1 MPKLY
6 SPLPLASTVYRYA
19 AYGVSIRSNLPLPLH
34 APAISGLFEI
44 EVHNSIGPLHSSIEE
59 PAIHGPS
66 IQGPSL
72 QCPSIQGKIG
82 FERNPSTAFDVASL
96 PDGSTYV
103 HMPGVGEISVSADGR
118 FLVCRPYGESTS
130 ESFNVYL
137 VTQALSFALVKC
149 GLEPLHATAV
159 AIDGKAALFLG
170 DCGLGKST
178 LAAAFLQAGCRLLTD
193 DLLVLHKPHAALL
206 AYPGS
211 PRIKLFPR
219 MAREFLGKAVS
230 GVPMNPYTHKMIVPL
245 KEWQVCTDAL
255 PVGGVYA
262 LAPASEV
269 RGAEVSLSAMSQRE
283 AFLTLLAGT
292 FNRTILD
299 STRLRRQFEAT
310 QALANALPVKKL
322 SYPRSLDS
330 LPDVLEFVVS
340 DLCAGKSEVACGA

>member
-6 SPLPLASTVYRYA
+6 NPSPLATAVYHYA
-19 AYGVSIRSNLPLPLH
+19 AYGVSIRSNLPLPLL

-44 EVHNSIGPLHSSIEE
+44 EVHNSSGPLDSSTE
-59 PAIHGPS
+59 GLS
-66 IQGPSL
+66 IQDPL
-72 QCPSIQGKIG
+72 IQRKVG
-82 FERNPSTAFDVASL
+82 FERNPSTAFDVSSF
-96 PDGSTYV
+96 PDGSSYV
-103 HMPGVGEISVSADGR
+103 RMPGVGEISVSPDGR
-118 FLVCRPYGESTS
+118 FLACRRYAESTS

-178 LAAAFLQAGCRLLTD
+178 LAAAFLQTGYRLLSD
-193 DLLVLHKPHAALL
+193 DLLVLHRPQAALL

-219 MAREFLGKAVS
+219 MAREFLGKAVA

-245 KEWQVCTDAL
+245 KEEQICADAL
-255 PVGGVYA
+255 PVGAVYA
-262 LAPASEV
+262 LAPTSEV
-269 RGAEVSLSAMSQRE
+269 RSAEVSVSAMSKRE
-283 AFLTLLAGT
+283 AFLTLLAST

-299 STRLRRQFEAT
+299 STRLQRQFEAT
-310 QALANALPVKKL
+310 RALANTLPVKRL
-322 SYPRSLDS
+322 FYPRSLDS
-330 LPDVLEFVVS
+330 LPAVLEFVVS
-340 DLCAGKSEVACGA
+340 DLCAEKSEVACGA

>member
-1 MPKLY
+1 MLY
-6 SPLPLASTVYRYA
+6 SPLPLASKVYRYA
-19 AYGVSIRSNLPLPLH
+19 AYGVSIRSDAPLPLH
-34 APAISGLFEI
+34 APVTSGLFEI
-44 EVHNSIGPLHSSIEE
+44 EVHNDNGPADPYIQ
-59 PAIHGPS
+59 GPS
-66 IQGPSL
+66 IQGPS
-72 QCPSIQGKIG
+72 IQGPSVQRKIG

-96 PDGSTYV
+96 PDGSNHV
-103 HMPGVGEISVSADGR
+103 RMPGVGEISVSPDGR
-118 FLVCRPYGESTS
+118 FLACHRYAESTC

-178 LAAAFLQAGCRLLTD
+178 LAAAFLQAGYPLLTD
-193 DLLVLHKPHAALL
+193 DLLALHKPHAELL

-219 MAREFLGKAVS
+219 MARRFLGEAVS

-245 KEWQVCTDAL
+245 KEWQACTDAL
-255 PVGGVYA
+255 PVGAVYA

-269 RGAEVSLSAMSQRE
+269 CGADVIVSPMSQRE

-292 FNRTILD
+292 FNRTILE

-310 QALANALPVKKL
+310 QALANTLPVKRL

-330 LPDVLEFVVS
+330 LPAVLEFVVS
-340 DLCAGKSEVACGA
+340 DLCAEKSEVACGA

>member
-6 SPLPLASTVYRYA
+6 SPLPVGTKVYRYA
-19 AYGVSIRSNLPLPLH
+19 ACGVSIRSNLALPLH

-44 EVHNSIGPLHSSIEE
+44 EVRNSNGPLDSSIE
-59 PAIHGPS
+59 GLS
-66 IQGPSL
+66 NQGPL
-72 QCPSIQGKIG
+72 TQGKVG

-96 PDGSTYV
+96 PDGSSYV
-103 HMPGVGEISVSADGR
+103 RMPGVGEISVSADGR
-118 FLVCRPYGESTS
+118 LLACRPYAESTS

-178 LAAAFLQAGCRLLTD
+178 LAAAFLQAGYRLLTD
-193 DLLVLHKPHAALL
+193 DLLVLHRPQAALL

-219 MAREFLGKAVS
+219 MARELLGQAVA

-245 KEWQVCTDAL
+245 KERQVCTDAL
-255 PVGGVYA
+255 AVGAVYA

-269 RGAEVSLSAMSQRE
+269 RSAEVSLSAVSRRE
-283 AFLTLLAGT
+283 AFLTLLAST

-310 QALANALPVKKL
+310 QALANTLPVKKL
-322 SYPRSLDS
+322 SYPRSIDA
-330 LPDVLEFVVS
+330 LPAVLELVVS
-340 DLCAGKSEVACGA
+340 DLCAEKSGVACGA

>member
-6 SPLPLASTVYRYA
+6 SPLPVGTSVYRYA

-34 APAISGLFEI
+34 APATSGLFEI
-44 EVHNSIGPLHSSIEE
+44 EVHNSNGPIDLSIGGPSI
-59 PAIHGPS
+59 AGPS
-66 IQGPSL
+66 IQSH
-72 QCPSIQGKIG
+72 SIRQKIG
-82 FERNPSTAFDVASL
+82 FEQNPSTAFDMASL
-96 PDGSTYV
+96 PDGSNHV
-103 HMPGVGEISVSADGR
+103 HMPGVGEISVSPDGR
-118 FLVCRPYGESTS
+118 LLACHRYAESTS

-178 LAAAFLQAGCRLLTD
+178 LAAAFLQAGYPLLTD

-211 PRIKLFPR
+211 PRIKLFPQ
-219 MAREFLGKAVS
+219 MARKFLGEAVA

-245 KEWQVCTDAL
+245 KERQVCTHAL
-255 PVGGVYA
+255 PVGAVYA

-269 RGAEVSLSAMSQRE
+269 RGAEVSLSPLNQRQ
-283 AFLTLLAGT
+283 AFLTLLAST
-292 FNRTILD
+292 FNRTVLD
-299 STRLRRQFEAT
+299 TTRLRRQFEAT
-310 QALANALPVKKL
+310 QALANTLSVKKL
-322 SYPRSLDS
+322 SYPRSLDA
-330 LPDVLEFVVS
+330 LPAILEFVVS
-340 DLCAGKSEVACGA
+340 DLCAAKSEVACGA

>member
-6 SPLPLASTVYRYA
+6 SPLPLATAVYRYA
-19 AYGVSIRSNLPLPLH
+19 AYGVSLRSNLPLPLH
-34 APAISGLFEI
+34 APASSGLFEI
-44 EVHNSIGPLHSSIEE
+44 EVRNNNGPVDPSIEGSSIL
-59 PAIHGPS
+59 GPS
-66 IQGPSL
+66 IQGPS
-72 QCPSIQGKIG
+72 IQREIG
-82 FERNPSTAFDVASL
+82 FERNPFTAFDVASF
-96 PDGSTYV
+96 PDGSSYV
-103 HMPGVGEISVSADGR
+103 RMPGVGEISISQDGR
-118 FLVCRPYGESTS
+118 FLACRPYAESTS

-178 LAAAFLQAGCRLLTD
+178 LAAAFLQAGYRLLSD
-193 DLLVLHKPHAALL
+193 DLVVLHKPHAALL

-219 MAREFLGKAVS
+219 MAREFLGKAVA

-245 KEWQVCTDAL
+245 KESQVCTDAL
-255 PVGGVYA
+255 PVGAVYA

-269 RGAEVSLSAMSQRE
+269 RGGEVSLSAMSQRE
-283 AFLTLLAGT
+283 AFLTLVAST

-299 STRLRRQFEAT
+299 SARLRRQFEAT
-310 QALANALPVKKL
+310 RALANTLPVKKL
-322 SYPRSLDS
+322 SHPRSLDS
-330 LPDVLEFVVS
+330 LPAVLEFVVS
-340 DLCAGKSEVACGA
+340 DLCAEKSEVACGA

>member
-6 SPLPLASTVYRYA
+6 SPLPLATAVYRYA
-19 AYGVSIRSNLPLPLH
+19 AYGVSIRSDAPLPLPLPPL
-34 APAISGLFEI
+34 ATSGLFEI
-44 EVHNSIGPLHSSIEE
+44 EVHNNNGPID
-59 PAIHGPS
+59 PC
-66 IQGPSL
+66 IQGES
-72 QCPSIQGKIG
+72 G
-82 FERNPSTAFDVASL
+82 FEQNPSTAFDVASL

-103 HMPGVGEISVSADGR
+103 RMPGVGEISVSPDGR
-118 FLVCRPYGESTS
+118 FLACRRYAESTS

-170 DCGLGKST
+170 DCGFGKST
-178 LAAAFLQAGCRLLTD
+178 LAAAFLQAGYPLLTD

-219 MAREFLGKAVS
+219 MARKFLGESVT

-255 PVGGVYA
+255 PIGAVYA
-262 LAPASEV
+262 LAQASEV
-269 RGAEVSLSAMSQRE
+269 RGAEISLSAMSQRQ
-283 AFLTLLAGT
+283 AFLTLLAST
-292 FNRTILD
+292 FNRAILEP
-299 STRLRRQFEAT
+299 TRLRRQFEAT
-310 QALANALPVKKL
+310 QGLANTLPVRKL

-330 LPDVLEFVVS
+330 LPAILEFVVS
-340 DLCAGKSEVACGA
+340 DCCAEKSEAACGA

>member
-1 MPKLY
+1 MPELY
-6 SPLPLASTVYRYA
+6 SSLPLAPMVYRYA
-19 AYGVSIRSNLPLPLH
+19 AYGVSIRSDAPLPLP

-44 EVHNSIGPLHSSIEE
+44 EVHNSNGPLDSSIE
-59 PAIHGPS
+59 GPS
-66 IQGPSL
+66 IHGTSIQS
-72 QCPSIQGKIG
+72 PSIRGKIG

-96 PDGSTYV
+96 PGGSSHV
-103 HMPGVGEISVSADGR
+103 RMPGVGEISVSPDGR
-118 FLVCRPYGESTS
+118 SVACHRYAESTS

-178 LAAAFLQAGCRLLTD
+178 LAAAFLEAGYRLLSD

-211 PRIKLFPR
+211 PRIKLFPP
-219 MAREFLGKAVS
+219 MARKFLGQAVA

-255 PVGGVYA
+255 PVGAVYA

-269 RGAEVSLSAMSQRE
+269 RGAEVSFSPMSQRE
-283 AFLTLLAGT
+283 AFLTLLAST

-310 QALANALPVKKL
+310 QALANTLPVKKL
-322 SYPRSLDS
+322 FYPRSLDS
-330 LPDVLEFVVS
+330 LPAVLEFVVS
-340 DLCAGKSEVACGA
+340 DLCAEKSEVVCGA